1 MSKKLELKPQ
11 GLRPLLAK
19 NSQIIILFTVLM
31 ISIIM
36 TKGAFLRSSNLELIV
51 ASATIFGLL
60 SLGQALVVIS
70 GGFDLSVGS
79 LIAVAISGIATME
92 GLVGIFP
99 GTIIAILI
107 VVLLGAV
114 NGVLVAFTAI
124 PPFIV
129 TLGMLSIAKSISLLL
144 ITGQQVRVQALK
156 DIMLPAFDWLP
167 FGSNSFPIVVIV
179 LAVVAVGLLLHKTR
193 YGRYLYAVGGNEK
206 ASIASGIP
214 VKWVKVRV
222 YALSGLM
229 CGLGAV
235 IYLFR
240 NISATP
246 GTGSEY
252 LLYTFASTMIGGISM
267 YGGSGNIGGTV
278 IGIFCLSSISSVLLV
293 AGVPPVL
300 HKAVLGA
307 IVLLVVMLQSWLK
320 KSERG

>member
-1 MSKKLELKPQ
+1 MSKELNIKK
-11 GLRPLLAK
+11 LLAK
-19 NSQIIILFTVLM
+19 NSQFIILLAVLL
-31 ISIIM
+31 ISIVM
-36 TKGAFLRSSNLELIV
+36 TKGSFLRPSNLKLII

-79 LIAVAISGIATME
+79 LIAVAITTIATME
-92 GLVGIFP
+92 GLVGILP
-99 GTIIAILI
+99 GTVIAILF
-107 VVLLGAV
+107 VVLLGAL
-114 NGVLVAFTAI
+114 NGTLVAFTSI

-129 TLGMLSIAKSISLLL
+129 TLGMMSIAKSLSLLL
-144 ITGQQVRVQALK
+144 ITGQQVRVQAFK
-156 DIMLPAFDWLP
+156 DILTPAFSWLP
-167 FGSNSFPIVVIV
+167 FGSNSFPIFMIVI
-179 LAVVAVGLLLHKTR
+179 AIAGAGILLHKTR
-193 YGRYLYAVGGNEK
+193 YGRYLYAIGGNEK
-206 ASIASGIP
+206 TAIASGIP
-214 VKWVKVRV
+214 VKWIKIRV

-235 IYLFR
+235 VYLFR

-246 GTGSEY
+246 GSGSEY

-278 IGIFCLSSISSVLLV
+278 IGIFCLSSISIVLLV

-307 IVLLVVMLQSWLK
+307 IVLMVVLLQSWLK
-320 KSERG
+320 KNKVRVIE